1 MNSLNLKN
9 ESRKLFNAKTTATV
23 ISLLLFVSVAAAIIP
38 SASAATYTVSHTSYV
53 YCSVSSSLIGVGQDQ
68 LLVYWTADMPPDTGE
83 TEGVISGAF
92 NRATWSGVSFNV
104 TAPDGTSTIYDVPTN
119 QQDSIGGG
127 YVMFAPDQVGTY
139 TVQALFPAQWKN
151 TTLVSGAST
160 PKQYGYPNIYNQYYT
175 ADESSIVTFT
185 VQTEALPL
193 WNESPLPTA
202 YWTRPIN
209 DASRLWSQLG
219 GNWLQAT
226 YSTGAWLQPV
236 GQSGGTTTRYVYGT
250 GTETSHILWTRQY
263 YVGGI
268 MDERFGETG
277 YQTGHYQGLEFN
289 AIILNGRIYY
299 ADRADAYTQQSLATG
314 INVVDL
320 YSGELLGYYNNTKM
334 PSYGQIYDYES
345 PNQHGGFSMLWTN
358 LGTAMGSGNGT
369 VLAMQDGYALPL
381 RTVAYIANATQSGTN
396 VVGATGEML
405 WYNLVNYGTA
415 SNPNYYL
422 TCWNNTNVLGLT
434 ATGPNT
440 GTTYWQWRPEGGGF
454 GGGPVY
460 QQGRVLDGSTGY
472 TFNVSIPTP
481 IALSSI
487 VNQTGSILTVRVGGT
502 GTDDEFV
509 ILGTMGQNNELGD
522 VKAKLWCLS
531 LEQGSEGKQLWTTT
545 YSAPYLP
552 TANNETSGMFG
563 SYSMVGVYPEDNVVL
578 FHSTKQLKY
587 WAFDMKTGQALW
599 ETEPEPDNNYYST
612 QTNYYNHTLLTTGYG
627 GVCIAYD
634 MATGKQVWNYTA
646 TNIGGESPYGNYP
659 LNIFAICDDKIYLL
673 TGEHSVG
680 QPMWRGPN
688 IRCISAT
695 DGSEIWTLLGMSAD
709 NGAHLTGM
717 YMQMGDGRVVGLNYF
732 DNQIYCIGP
741 GTSATT
747 VSAPQLGATV
757 GSSVMITGTVT
768 DQTQSGR
775 RNTNNLYDFT
785 LEGTPAVSDDSM
797 SAWMEYL
804 YENQAMPTNT
814 TGVPVTIDAID
825 PNGNYQHLG
834 DVTSDATGTFALQ
847 YKPEVSGTY
856 QIIATFA
863 GSKGYSGSYAQTY
876 FAADDVAATPTPAAT
891 PVSEATI
898 VSAIMTYTAA
908 AAVAIIVAIAVV
920 AILILRK
927 RP

>member
-1 MNSLNLKN
+1 MEKILSKN
-9 ESRKLFNAKTTATV
+9 QTFAALT
-23 ISLLLFVSVAAAIIP
+23 LLLLL
-38 SASAATYTVSHTSYV
+38 SASAVMAFSPLVTGAISTNTVSHTTYLF
-53 YCSVSSSLIGVGQDQ
+53 CSVSSSLIGVGQDQ

-92 NRATWSGVSFNV
+92 NRATWSGVKFNV
-104 TAPDGTSTIYDVPTN
+104 TAPDGTSTIYDVPNN

-381 RTVAYIANATQSGTN
+381 RTVAYIANASQSGTN
-396 VVGATGEML
+396 VVGTTGEML
-405 WYNLVNYGTA
+405 WYNLVNYGTTA
-415 SNPNYYL
+415 NPNYYL
-422 TCWNNTNVLGLT
+422 TCWNNTAVDGLT
-434 ATGPNT
+434 AGNETS
-440 GTTYWQWRPEGGGF
+440 GTLYWQWRPEGGGSGT
-454 GGGPVY
+454 GGTVY
-460 QQGRVLDGSTGY
+460 QNGRVLNGNTGY

-747 VSAPQLGATV
+747 VSAPQTV
-757 GSSVMITGTVT
+757 PALGSSITITGTVT

-775 RNTNNLYDFT
+775 RTTNNLYDFT
-785 LEGTPAVSDDSM
+785 LEGTPAVSDESM

-804 YENQAMPTNT
+804 YEDQALPDNV
-814 TGVPVTIDAID
+814 TGVPVSLDAID
-825 PNGNYQHLG
+825 PNGNYQHIG
-834 DVTSDATGTFALQ
+834 DTTSDSAGNYGIAYT
-847 YKPEVSGTY
+847 PEVPGTY
-856 QIIATFA
+856 QVIATFE
-863 GSKGYSGSYAQTY
+863 GSKGYGGSYGTTYFTIGNAQTT
-876 FAADDVAATPTPAAT
+876 APTATPQPESLADLYIIPGIIGVIIT
-891 PVSEATI
+891 
-898 VSAIMTYTAA
+898 
-908 AAVAIIVAIAVV
+908 IIVVG
-920 AILILRK
+920 AILAVLLMRK